1 MDKYEFNAKVEQI
14 ERLARSRDYY
24 TASRIADGIDWTRIR
39 NSNILT
45 MIADIY
51 EKTGNLDAA
60 KEIKLYTAQ
69 EREWLDK
76 CLELFDIKAKVK
88 EVKDAISYTSYV
100 ITTDKLTE
108 DIIKRLM
115 RFNYEKNFS

>member
-1 MDKYEFNAKVEQI
+1 M
-14 ERLARSRDYY
+14 
-24 TASRIADGIDWTRIR
+24 
-39 NSNILT
+39 
-45 MIADIY
+45 
-51 EKTGNLDAA
+51 
-60 KEIKLYTAQ
+60 EIKLYTAQ